1 MHLFIK
7 LGLQEAAWTKFGN
20 VGVGFDIDLP
30 HFRESQDYGNPSIK
44 ISKMWNVWKVNDQNS
59 RYIGELTPE
68 YQNYDLG
75 GVWPV
80 EALLE
85 ILNTGKSSWV
95 YPGY

>member
-1 MHLFIK
+1 
-7 LGLQEAAWTKFGN
+7 
-20 VGVGFDIDLP
+20 
-30 HFRESQDYGNPSIK
+30 
-44 ISKMWNVWKVNDQNS
+44 MWNVWKVNDQNS